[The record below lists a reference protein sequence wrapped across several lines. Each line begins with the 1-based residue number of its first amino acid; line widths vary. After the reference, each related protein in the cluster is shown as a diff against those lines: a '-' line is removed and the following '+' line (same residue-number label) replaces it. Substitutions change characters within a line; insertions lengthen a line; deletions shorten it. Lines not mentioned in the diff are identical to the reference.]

1 MQTLK
6 DFTAIISQLVGVCTG
21 PESTSCTYMT
31 NNCTCDSFSVDY
43 RSLIVGVFTL
53 ELEFCSAK
61 FKLTCS

>member
-21 PESTSCTYMT
+21 PESTSCTNMA
-31 NNCTCDSFSVDY
+31 NSCTCDSFSVDY

-53 ELEFCSAK
+53 
-61 FKLTCS
+61 